1 MRSAIL
7 RFFILVLLSSIAESA
22 IAQTPLAQSPPQGSQ
37 AQATNQLAQKPGAQL
52 ITLDQAIQMAIE
64 HNHNLLAART
74 TIQQNEA
81 EEITAN
87 LRPDPVLL
95 GDSQFLPIFQP
106 SNFSSDYLDNTAQF
120 DLGVSYLFE
129 RGKKRQNRLQA
140 AKDQTAVT
148 RWQVADNERTL
159 TFNVATDFI
168 NVELAESTL
177 ELANRDLKS
186 FQDTVDITEARYKAG
201 DIGLDD
207 LLKMKLQLLQFQTDV
222 AQAKLARVQG
232 LSDLR
237 QLLGYEQ
244 VSADYDVAGS
254 FDYQP
259 MKGGL
264 EDMQAAAL
272 KSRPDLQAA
281 QQGIAAANSAFNLQ
295 KAIGKR
301 DVTGQINYTHIGYLN
316 DVSLFGS
323 MQLPIFDRNQGEIKR
338 AGIRDY
344 AGAGAATVRERAGA
358 DGCEGRVRG
367 LEGERRDCG
376 AVPLRLSRR
385 GAAIARHYG
394 LRIQARSGQ
403 FAGLSGCRAEFSRNA
418 TRLPAGAGIVPAGA
432 GAASRSGR
440 DQELTM
446 RHPQKMT
453 RGPAACGVC
462 GLYLCT
468 AGLAGCHSKRQ
479 CERNDFVF
487 VEGIAVGN
495 AAVVHDSRG
504 PDEPRA
510 TGDDDAGDD
519 DEHAAIDGRGGL

>member
-52 ITLDQAIQMAIE
+52 ITLDQAIQMALE

-74 TIQQNEA
+74 TIQQSEA

-106 SNFSSDYLDNTAQF
+106 HNFSADYLDNTAQF
-120 DLGVSYLFE
+120 DVGVSYLFE
-129 RGKKRQNRLQA
+129 RGKKRQHRLQA

-148 RWQVADNERTL
+148 RWQVADNERAL
-159 TFNVATDFI
+159 RFNVATDFI

-186 FQDTVDITEARYKAG
+186 FQDTVDITAARYKAG

-237 QLLGYEQ
+237 QMLGYEQ

-272 KSRPDLQAA
+272 KTRPDLQAA
-281 QQGIAAANSAFNLQ
+281 VQGIAAANSAFNLQ

-301 DVTGQINYTHIGYLN
+301 DVTGQIDYTHLGYLN

-338 AGIRDY
+338 AGIAITQAQEQQLYANGQVLTDVRDAYEGWQANDEIVGLYRSGYLDAAQQSLDITDY
-344 AGAGAATVRERAGA
+344 AYK
-358 DGCEGRVRG
+358 
-367 LEGERRDCG
+367 
-376 AVPLRLSRR
+376 
-385 GAAIARHYG
+385 H
-394 LRIQARSGQ
+394 
-403 FAGLSGCRAEFSRNA
+403 
-418 TRLPAGAGIVPAGA
+418 
-432 GAASRSGR
+432 GAASLLDFLDAERSFRATQLGYR
-440 DQELTM
+440 QAL
-446 RHPQKMT
+446 
-453 RGPAACGVC
+453 AS
-462 GLYLCT
+462 YLQ
-468 AGLAGCHSKRQ
+468 ALEQLR
-479 CERNDFVF
+479 E
-487 VEGIAVGN
+487 AVGTR
-495 AAVVHDSRG
+495 SL
-504 PDEPRA
+504 P
-510 TGDDDAGDD
+510 
-519 DEHAAIDGRGGL
+519 